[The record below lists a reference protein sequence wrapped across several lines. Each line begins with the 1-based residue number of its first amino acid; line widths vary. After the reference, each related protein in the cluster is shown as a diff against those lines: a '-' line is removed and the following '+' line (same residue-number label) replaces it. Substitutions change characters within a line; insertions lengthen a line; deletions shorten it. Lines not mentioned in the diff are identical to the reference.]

1 MNFVVFWVW
10 NLWFDL
16 GVVMF
21 NCILYFLLDCN
32 IILDIN
38 IIIWYGGNNIVSFV
52 FCLKDFYK

>member
-21 NCILYFLLDCN
+21 YGRLYFLLDCN

-38 IIIWYGGNNIVSFV
+38 IIIWYSGNNIVSFV
-52 FCLKDFYK
+52 ICLKDFYK

>member
-21 NCILYFLLDCN
+21 NGILYFLLDCN

-38 IIIWYGGNNIVSFV
+38 IIICYGDNNIVSFV
-52 FCLKDFYK
+52 ICLKRFL